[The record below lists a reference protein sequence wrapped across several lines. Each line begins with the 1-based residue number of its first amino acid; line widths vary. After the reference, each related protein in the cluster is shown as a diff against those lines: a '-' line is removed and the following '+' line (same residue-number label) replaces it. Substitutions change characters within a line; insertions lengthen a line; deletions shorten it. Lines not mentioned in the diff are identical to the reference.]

1 MFCTTLLQ
9 LAVFHMC
16 VRKIE
21 LYIMKKVQEALFLN
35 LGAALILQA
44 QMHAHQIECC
54 SMNQCRAATSSVL
67 IVLHHCAGSLQL
79 D

>member
-21 LYIMKKVQEALFLN
+21 LYIMKKVQEALFF
-35 LGAALILQA
+35 
-44 QMHAHQIECC
+44 EFRCC
-54 SMNQCRAATSSVL
+54 SHLTGTNACPPDRML
-67 IVLHHCAGSLQL
+67 FYEPM
-79 D
+79 